1 MRPTSSPALLTCTE
15 LGHNT
20 TVLSALPLLKH
31 KCLNDHTF
39 ISLVM
44 QVLYPSAWDPFSGLL
59 GRRVTIKVS
68 EQAPAPLLVG
78 GTWRQTK
85 SPLDSELL
93 LFI

>member
-1 MRPTSSPALLTCTE
+1 MRPTSSPALFTCAE

-31 KCLNDHTF
+31 KCLNDHTL
-39 ISLVM
+39 ISLVI
-44 QVLYPSAWDPFSGLL
+44 QVLYPSARDPFWGLL

-68 EQAPAPLLVG
+68 EQALAPLLVG
-78 GTWRQTK
+78 GRWQQA
-85 SPLDSELL
+85 DSELL